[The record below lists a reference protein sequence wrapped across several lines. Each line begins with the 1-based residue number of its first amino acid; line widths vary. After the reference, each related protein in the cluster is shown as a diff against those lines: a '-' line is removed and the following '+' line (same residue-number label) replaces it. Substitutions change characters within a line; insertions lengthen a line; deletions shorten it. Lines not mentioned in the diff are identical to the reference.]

1 MRRWAPWIALVLVAV
16 GGLAFGLHRS
26 SSHPTINQEVL
37 QIAGEVRCPVCN
49 GETAAQSQAA
59 ASVQIRA
66 QILRELQSGET
77 KDQILDG
84 LVQAYGTGILE
95 KPQPTGV
102 GLVVW
107 VVPVVAILVAA
118 GVLGLAFA
126 RWRAKAAADGSDSSA
141 AIDTLPATGA
151 GRDGT
156 GCPRGFGAGEHGAA
170 GRAAVVCSGR
180 GETGSDQ
187 SSDQWNRWRQ
197 GRGTARHRH
206 RMRPWPLGSWA
217 QRGGSPGNPIRPR

>member
-118 GVLGLAFA
+118 GVLGLAFV
-126 RWRAKAAADGSDSSA
+126 RWRAKAAADGSDSSGA
-141 AIDTLPATGA
+141 MDTLPGPERV
-151 GRDGT
+151 RDGT
-156 GCPRGFGAGEHGAA
+156 GCPARIRCRRARRRRPGCCRLQRSWRDRRAISRAIGGARVGGRRGIAIG
-170 GRAAVVCSGR
+170 
-180 GETGSDQ
+180 
-187 SSDQWNRWRQ
+187 
-197 GRGTARHRH
+197 
-206 RMRPWPLGSWA
+206 
-217 QRGGSPGNPIRPR
+217 